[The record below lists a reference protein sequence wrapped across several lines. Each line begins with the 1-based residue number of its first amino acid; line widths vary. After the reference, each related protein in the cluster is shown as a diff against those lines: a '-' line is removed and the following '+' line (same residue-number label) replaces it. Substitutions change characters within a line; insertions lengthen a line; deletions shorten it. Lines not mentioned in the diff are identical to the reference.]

1 MYTNLEYLFPLFPL
15 MIQQNVLVYPQFMN
29 IVIKIFIK
37 VNNSLSTEHS
47 SYS

>member
-1 MYTNLEYLFPLFPL
+1 MYTNLEYLSPLFPL

-37 VNNSLSTEHS
+37 VNNSLYTEHS